1 MDAVTAALAF
11 AAALGDMSNL
21 KPDAKSNRGGYVSL
35 SALLEAARP
44 ILAAHG
50 LGVWQDTRTIDGEIQ
65 VRTIIVG
72 DGAHISSE
80 WLGMVPAERGIPGVV
95 DGQAV
100 GAALTFLRRFS
111 LQAMLGITGG
121 DDDAV
126 VPRGQ
131 VAELGAAF
139 TRSGIRDRQE
149 RLDRVALIIGRT
161 VESSKELS
169 ESEVAKVIAE
179 LNEMRP

>member
-1 MDAVTAALAF
+1 MTAALAF
-11 AAALGDMSNL
+11 AAALGTMSNL

-35 SALLEAARP
+35 SALLEASRP

-50 LGVWQDTRTIDGEIQ
+50 LGVWQDTRTIL
-65 VRTIIVG
+65 VG

-80 WLGMVPAERGIPGVV
+80 WLGMVPAERG
-95 DGQAV
+95 GQAV

-139 TRSGIRDRQE
+139 TRAGIRDRQE

>member
-1 MDAVTAALAF
+1 VDAVTAALAF
-11 AAALGDMSNL
+11 AAALGTMSNL

-35 SALLEAARP
+35 SALLEASRP

-80 WLGMVPAERGIPGVV
+80 WLGMVPAERG
-95 DGQAV
+95 GQAV

-139 TRSGIRDRQE
+139 TRAGIRDRQE